1 MKPATRAGGSGCYNS
16 LVVRSITAVALGVL
30 IALAIGLLVVFGI
43 LEPVFTRFLGM
54 EIATSTAVPTALL
67 VFAAAF
73 SFYFGGMAASYR
85 APVRRRL
92 HGVLVPPA
100 AFIISPIINLAT
112 GQGMFP
118 GADDAVTV
126 ILIAAFLAVSV
137 AAAYVGARR
146 GETLYAHN
154 QRVSRRRAPR

>member
-1 MKPATRAGGSGCYNS
+1 M
-16 LVVRSITAVALGVL
+16 ALGVL

-43 LEPVFTRFLGM
+43 FAPVFTAFFGLR
-54 EIATSTAVPTALL
+54 IATSTAVPTAML

-92 HGVLVPPA
+92 HGVLVAPA
-100 AFIISPIINLAT
+100 AFVISPLVNVAT
-112 GQGMFP
+112 GHGLFP
-118 GADDAVTV
+118 GVEDAVMV
-126 ILIAAFLAVSV
+126 ILIAVFLAVSV

-146 GETLYAHN
+146 GEALFAYN
-154 QRVSRRRAPR
+154 RRIKH

>member
-1 MKPATRAGGSGCYNS
+1 MG
-16 LVVRSITAVALGVL
+16 LGVL

-43 LEPVFTRFLGM
+43 FAPVFTAFFGM
-54 EIATSTAVPTALL
+54 EIATSTAVPTAML

-85 APVRRRL
+85 APARRRL
-92 HGVLVPPA
+92 HGALVAPA
-100 AFIISPIINLAT
+100 AFVVSPFINLAT

-118 GADDAVTV
+118 GVENTVTV
-126 ILIAAFLAVSV
+126 LLAALFLAVSI

-146 GETLYAHN
+146 GEALYAYN
-154 QRVSRRRAPR
+154 RRMRRRAPR

>member
-1 MKPATRAGGSGCYNS
+1 MT
-16 LVVRSITAVALGVL
+16 RSIIAVALGVL

-43 LEPVFTRFLGM
+43 FAPVFTAFFGM
-54 EIATSTAVPTALL
+54 EIATSTAVPTAML

-85 APVRRRL
+85 APARRRL
-92 HGVLVPPA
+92 HGALVAPA
-100 AFIISPIINLAT
+100 AFVISPLINLAT

-118 GADDAVTV
+118 GVENAVTV
-126 ILIAAFLAVSV
+126 LLAALFLAVSV

-146 GETLYAHN
+146 GEALYAYN
-154 QRVSRRRAPR
+154 RRMRRRAPR

>member
-1 MKPATRAGGSGCYNS
+1 MT
-16 LVVRSITAVALGVL
+16 RSITAVALGVL

-43 LEPVFTRFLGM
+43 FAPVFTAFFGM
-54 EIATSTAVPTALL
+54 EIATSTAVPTAML

-85 APVRRRL
+85 APARRRL
-92 HGVLVPPA
+92 HGALVAPA
-100 AFIISPIINLAT
+100 AFVISPLINLAT

-118 GADDAVTV
+118 GVENAVTV
-126 ILIAAFLAVSV
+126 LLAALFLAVSV

-146 GETLYAHN
+146 GEALYAYN
-154 QRVSRRRAPR
+154 RRMRRRVPR